1 MKFEITLQAKF
12 WGMNPLITMKVDNIV
27 ATKVQ
32 DFTDGKEKVIKF
44 ETDVG
49 NGHHQLVIQRQNEII
64 DDTIVEDGLIIKDST
79 VEIMEVLIDRIVV
92 GRMGK
97 YPFLLDKA
105 NYFPEYPEPWY
116 SEQKEKGETPPVSY
130 KHCQTLHHNGEWKLD
145 FESPV
150 HYWFFEYYSGK
161 RKFS

>member
-1 MKFEITLQAKF
+1 
-12 WGMNPLITMKVDNIV
+12 
-27 ATKVQ
+27 
-32 DFTDGKEKVIKF
+32 
-44 ETDVG
+44 
-49 NGHHQLVIQRQNEII
+49 
-64 DDTIVEDGLIIKDST
+64 
-79 VEIMEVLIDRIVV
+79 
-92 GRMGK
+92 MGK